1 MSLSGPDLRTPS
13 TFEED
18 STEGAATRS
27 RAVSLPSYGPAT
39 AGLRS
44 GTPQIFELPGEYDF
58 SGRTLER
65 RYSLVRKIGA
75 GSFATVY
82 LAHDLRMFGRK
93 VAIKVLHPERGRNP
107 VNVERFVQ
115 EMKVAAK
122 LDGPY
127 RDRVVKII
135 DHGSCEADP
144 PLLYL
149 VMEYVDGIAL
159 NTLLGNM
166 KGGARRRRP
175 MPWTQSTSVILEL
188 VKALATLHA
197 CGVVHRDIKPGNVII
212 EQKPDGDVLKLLDL
226 GIAKVLP
233 GHEISSNGPR
243 THPEFVLGTPR
254 YMAPEQFAGACKDA
268 RVDLYA
274 AGIMLYEFLTGDVP
288 SKWFERPGAAHPYM
302 PIPPSQA
309 NPGAGIPATLDA
321 VTLKAIAFNPD
332 DRYQT
337 ADELALALAEIVL
350 EAERQAARARALA
363 EVSQD
368 GGARG
373 RGLRAAFAVG
383 DLDARGWVALRW
395 WVTITSACAAM
406 CFVVAMAAAMRRPR
420 MNEVPLLD
428 EALLQALQPR
438 PARPPTKRAAAAPPA
453 EVKRAPPQPEPASR
467 TESAE
472 TTVPASN
479 PATSPTTETSRT
491 TTAPTT
497 APPKDRPVP
506 EPTREPPK
514 VQPKKESDEPPKAR
528 QRSKEADDAPPPIL
542 SATVQGVLD
551 GARRTLQ
558 ARCPGVKGSTMVE
571 INVNVATARQEGI
584 HVPATAA
591 PQLRKC
597 ILYHASS
604 AFQFA
609 GLARRE
615 PSYSFIVDL

>member
-1 MSLSGPDLRTPS
+1 MNTGPDSRTPR

-18 STEGAATRS
+18 STEGAATKS
-27 RAVSLPSYGPAT
+27 RVVSLPSYGPVT
-39 AGLRS
+39 AGVRT

-93 VAIKVLHPERGRNP
+93 VAIKVLHPERGQNP

-135 DHGSCEADP
+135 DHGSCDADP

-149 VMEYVDGIAL
+149 VMEYVDGVSL
-159 NTLLGNM
+159 TTLLGNM

-309 NPGAGIPATLDA
+309 NPGVGIPATLDA

-332 DRYQT
+332 ARYQT

-350 EAERQAARARALA
+350 AAERQAARARALA
-363 EVSQD
+363 EASQD
-368 GGARG
+368 GPARG
-373 RGLRAAFAVG
+373 RGLRAAFAIG
-383 DLDARGWVALRW
+383 DFDARGWVALRW
-395 WVTITSACAAM
+395 WVTLTSACAAM

-420 MNEVPLLD
+420 MNEAPLLD
-428 EALLQALQPR
+428 EALLQARLPR
-438 PARPPTKRAAAAPPA
+438 PAKAPVRRPSATPAP
-453 EVKRAPPQPEPASR
+453 VKQSSPEPASVDDA
-467 TESAE
+467 SPG
-472 TTVPASN
+472 PAPLAS
-479 PATSPTTETSRT
+479 PPRDDADASPTTRPRSPDPEASPR
-491 TTAPTT
+491 ARPKPQ
-497 APPKDRPVP
+497 ADPP
-506 EPTREPPK
+506 
-514 VQPKKESDEPPKAR
+514 SKAR
-528 QRSKEADDAPPPIL
+528 PRDDPDAPPPIL
-542 SATVQGVLD
+542 AGTVPGVLA
-551 GARRTLQ
+551 GALRTLQ
-558 ARCPGVKGSTMVE
+558 ARCPGVKGTTTIE
-571 INVNVATARQEGI
+571 ITVDVTTAKLMLI
-584 HVPATAA
+584 HVPTTAA
-591 PQLRKC
+591 PQLRNC
-597 ILYHASS
+597 ILYHASA

-609 GLARRE
+609 GLTKRE
-615 PSYSFIVDL
+615 PKYSFIVEL